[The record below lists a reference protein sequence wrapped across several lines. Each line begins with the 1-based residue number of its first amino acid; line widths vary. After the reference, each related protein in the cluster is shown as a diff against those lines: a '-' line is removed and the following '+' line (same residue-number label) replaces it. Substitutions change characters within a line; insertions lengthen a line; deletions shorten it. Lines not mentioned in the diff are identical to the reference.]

1 MKTKIGN
8 AQYEI
13 MTLSS
18 SKELIETQT
27 RKKFDELRDD
37 LRMLRSDMRRLR
49 EEFIIYSEDKWIKKN
64 LN

>member
-1 MKTKIGN
+1 MKTKIDN